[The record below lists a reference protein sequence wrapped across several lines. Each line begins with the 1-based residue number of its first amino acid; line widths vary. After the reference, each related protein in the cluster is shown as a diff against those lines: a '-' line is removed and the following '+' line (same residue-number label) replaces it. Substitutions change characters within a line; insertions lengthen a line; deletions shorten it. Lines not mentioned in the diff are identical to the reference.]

1 MNIQRDF
8 EGFLRD
14 IRACKLCEELLPLG
28 AKPIVR
34 ASSNCRLL
42 IIGQAPGN
50 RVHQTE
56 IPFNDPSG
64 DRLRTWLNIDRA
76 TFYDD
81 SRIAIIPMGFCY
93 PGKNPKGGDNPP
105 RPECAQ
111 HWHKKIMEN
120 LPFIEFTLLVGRYS
134 QLYYLGK
141 KAKSSGTET
150 ILAWKEYL
158 LILVGVIMRGLKR
171 TPGLIRR
178 SCLIYGNVCTK
189 SFKNHQAESIGSKGM
204 FG

>member
-8 EGFLRD
+8 QGLLRD

-64 DRLRTWLNIDRA
+64 DRLRAWLNIDRA
-76 TFYDD
+76 AFYDD

-134 QLYYLGK
+134 QLHYLGK

-158 LILVGVIMRGLKR
+158 PKFLPLPHPSWRNNAWLKKNPWFDKEILPYLRERVDEILQK
-171 TPGLIRR
+171 P
-178 SCLIYGNVCTK
+178 S
-189 SFKNHQAESIGSKGM
+189 S
-204 FG
+204 